1 MFYVGVFFVNDNND
15 MDGNDPQIMK
25 FKIIQLF
32 YFESKNS
39 NKENINIV
47 L

>member
-1 MFYVGVFFVNDNND
+1 MLGAFFVNDNND

-32 YFESKNS
+32 F
-39 NKENINIV
+39 
-47 L
+47 

>member
-1 MFYVGVFFVNDNND
+1 MNNTNKHTAH
-15 MDGNDPQIMK
+15 MLTTLKQK

-32 YFESKNS
+32 F
-39 NKENINIV
+39 